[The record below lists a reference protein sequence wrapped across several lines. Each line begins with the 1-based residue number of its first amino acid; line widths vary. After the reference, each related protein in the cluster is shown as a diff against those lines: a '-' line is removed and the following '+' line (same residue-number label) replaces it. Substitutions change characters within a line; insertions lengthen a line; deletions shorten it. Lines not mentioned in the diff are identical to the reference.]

1 MHSLDDC
8 LRASAAHH
16 HRLCPLQVLG
26 ARIGLLAG
34 RLLDLD
40 LPRRDKRL
48 LAILET
54 DGCFVDGVVAA
65 TGCAPGRRTL
75 RIEDY
80 GKVAATFVDVETGEA
95 FRIRPHPLAR
105 QRAQLA
111 VPHAAS
117 RWEAQLFG
125 YRQMDDSLLLE
136 SQSVELDVS
145 LSRWISRPGA
155 RVGCHGCGEEIINE
169 RELFRDGVV
178 LCRACVGEAYYRAT
192 LPLAA
197 EGGGASV
204 RPPAAGLPSHTTS
217 LPRLEPSPRP
227 A

>member
-16 HRLCPLQVLG
+16 HRLCPRQVLG
-26 ARIGLLAG
+26 VRIGLLAG

-40 LPRRDKRL
+40 LPRRDRRL

-105 QRAQLA
+105 QRAQVT
-111 VPHAAS
+111 VPHAPS
-117 RWEAQLFG
+117 RWEAQLNG

-136 SQSVELDVS
+136 SQAVELAVP
-145 LSRWISRPGA
+145 LSRLISRPGA
-155 RVGCHGCGEEIINE
+155 RVGCHACGEDIINE
-169 RELFRDGVV
+169 RELFRDGLV
-178 LCRACVGEAYYRAT
+178 LCRACAGEAYYRARP
-192 LPLAA
+192 PLDA
-197 EGGGASV
+197 EVGGARV
-204 RPPAAGLPSHTTS
+204 RPPGAGARSHTTS